1 MAGNDP
7 LIPAL
12 GAAAAV
18 QLATPVATLAGNDAA
33 VALPL
38 PSGAPPLATVTAELS
53 TTGQLLAKLLDAL
66 PASAAGIA
74 QPRPLLPQP
83 DAHPAAMAAAIGDGI
98 ARSGLFY
105 ESHLADWVEGKRTL
119 EQIRSEP
126 QAQAMDASDATTT
139 PVLLREQIDML
150 DGQPLQWRGELWP
163 GLPLQISIA
172 KDSPPPSQGNATE
185 PAWQTTLNSTLP
197 TLGDVTARLRLEGD
211 RLQLRLA
218 ASNASSG
225 TRMEAEISSLR
236 AALSAAG
243 LQPLSIVI
251 DEQRTD

>member
-12 GAAAAV
+12 GAATAV
-18 QLATPVATLAGNDAA
+18 QLATPVATLAGNDSAI
-33 VALPL
+33 ALPL
-38 PSGAPPLATVTAELS
+38 PAGGPALPTVTAELS

-83 DAHPAAMAAAIGDGI
+83 EAHPATMAVAIGDGI
-98 ARSGLFY
+98 AHSGLFY

-126 QAQAMDASDATTT
+126 QAQAMDASDAAIT
-139 PVLLREQIDML
+139 PALLREQIDML

-163 GLPLQISIA
+163 GLPLEISIA
-172 KDSPPPSQGNATE
+172 KDQPSPSEAHAPEA
-185 PAWQTTLNSTLP
+185 AWQTTLKSTLP
-197 TLGDVTARLRLEGD
+197 TLGDVTARLRLDGD

-218 ASNASSG
+218 ASDASSG
-225 TRMEAEISSLR
+225 TRMEAELSSLR

-251 DEQRTD
+251 DEQRPD

>member
-1 MAGNDP
+1 MAGTDS

-18 QLATPVATLAGNDAA
+18 QLATPVATLAGNEGTA
-33 VALPL
+33 ALPL
-38 PSGAPPLATVTAELS
+38 PAGAPPLPMVTAELS

-66 PASAAGIA
+66 PVSAAGIA
-74 QPRPLLPQP
+74 KLQPLLPQP
-83 DAHPAAMAAAIGDGI
+83 DARPAAIAAAIRDGI
-98 ARSGLFY
+98 AQSGLFY

-119 EQIRSEP
+119 EQIRNEP
-126 QAQAMDASDATTT
+126 QVQAMDANDAATS
-139 PVLLREQIDML
+139 PALLREQIEML

-172 KDSPPPSQGNATE
+172 KDQPPPLEAQSSE
-185 PAWQTTLNSTLP
+185 PAWQTTFISTLP
-197 TLGDVTARLRLEGD
+197 SLGDVTARLRLEGN

-218 ASNASSG
+218 AHDAVAN
-225 TRMEAEISSLR
+225 TRMEAELSPLR

-243 LQPLSIVI
+243 LQPVTVVI
-251 DEQRTD
+251 DAQRPD

>member
-7 LIPAL
+7 LISAL

-18 QLATPVATLAGNDAA
+18 QLATPVATLAGNDSS
-33 VALPL
+33 VALPS
-38 PSGAPPLATVTAELS
+38 PAGAPPLPKVTAELS

-66 PASAAGIA
+66 PVSAVGIA
-74 QPRPLLPQP
+74 PPRPLLPQP
-83 DAHPAAMAAAIGDGI
+83 DAHPATMAAAIREGI
-98 ARSGLFY
+98 GQSGLFY

-119 EQIRSEP
+119 EQIRNEP
-126 QAQAMDASDATTT
+126 QAQAMDANDAATS

-163 GLPLQISIA
+163 GLPLQIGIA
-172 KDSPPPSQGNATE
+172 KDLPSPWETHAPE
-185 PAWQTTLNSTLP
+185 PAWHTTLNSTLP
-197 TLGDVTARLRLEGD
+197 TLGDITARLRLEGD

-218 ASNASSG
+218 ASDASSG
-225 TRMEAEISSLR
+225 TRMEAELASLR

-243 LQPLSIVI
+243 LQPISIVI
-251 DEQRTD
+251 DEQRPD